1 MKGENEMN
9 KQIVKTIL
17 SGMAFMLIGGFALVL
32 AASGDV
38 KQAFISAAV
47 ATTLYG
53 IVMWNYYKRMWVK

>member
-17 SGMAFMLIGGFALVL
+17 SGMAFMFIGGFALVL

-38 KQAFISAAV
+38 KQALISTAV